1 VVWEAGEMRAGRYLI
16 AAAGV
21 GVLTAG
27 CGTVHAGQSQ
37 PSAADVLAAAVTGT
51 STQTARIEITEA
63 IQATGMS
70 VSFTQTGEFDFAN
83 SRGMLTMSAPADMT
97 ELFLPP
103 KVYLKVSSP
112 AGGTVSHGK
121 TWIEMDTGTMESE
134 SSPLGL
140 GLGGSPAD
148 LLASLTAIAG
158 SERIIGATSI
168 RGVPV
173 TEYQVNI
180 DPAKMA
186 AKVPSRER
194 ASLSQFAT
202 SFGKGSVPV
211 DVWVDHQNLVRQVR
225 LSVRMPG
232 QAGEPASVGKME
244 LAVTIDFFDFGVPV
258 RVSAPPAAQVTSI
271 SGQSAAISVGVGGI
285 ASASAAASAMPVVS
299 YAPGSA
305 GSAGSTGSAA
315 SAVPAPPTMIS
326 SPLPQPSAIGSPM
339 P

>member
-1 VVWEAGEMRAGRYLI
+1 MRAGRYLI
-16 AAAGV
+16 ALAGA

-27 CGTVHAGQSQ
+27 CGTVHSGQSR

-51 STQTARIEITEA
+51 STQTARIAITES

-83 SRGMLTMSAPADMT
+83 SRGMISMSTPADMT

-103 KVYLKVSSP
+103 KVYLKVSGP
-112 AGGTVSHGK
+112 VGGTASHGK
-121 TWIEMDTGTMESE
+121 TWIEVDTGTMESE
-134 SSPLGL
+134 STLGF
-140 GLGGSPAD
+140 GVGGSPAD

-158 SERIIGATSI
+158 SERIIGATAI

-186 AKVPSRER
+186 AKVPAKER

-202 SFGKGSVPV
+202 NFGKGSIPV
-211 DVWVDHQNLVRQVR
+211 DVWVDNQNLVRQVR
-225 LSVRMPG
+225 LSVHVPG
-232 QAGEPASVGKME
+232 QSGAPAGMAN
-244 LAVTIDFFDFGVPV
+244 VTIVVSIEFYDFGVPV
-258 RVSAPPAAQVTSI
+258 RVSAPPAAQVTNL
-271 SGQSAAISVGVGGI
+271 SGESAISI
-285 ASASAAASAMPVVS
+285 AGMAS
-299 YAPGSA
+299 GSV
-305 GSAGSTGSAA
+305 AA
-315 SAVPAPPTMIS
+315 SAVPASAAPAPPIVIS
-326 SPLPQPSAIGSPM
+326 SPLPVTSVVASPM